1 MDKKQLTVR
10 KSLPSQNNRSCKKSQ
25 KSYKCILIR
34 ERTFENVKSTR
45 IWWNCIFA
53 GTSYLLTDAVNKVNV
68 YTTSFSSRKTVTFSK
83 FKHLKTIDIFK
94 RQASILIKPI
104 TKLFKISI
112 SFGANDG
119 KIARVIPFY
128 RKTSYENWNIFM
140 IIWACRFNIIKIC
153 C

>member
-10 KSLPSQNNRSCKKSQ
+10 KSLPSQNNRSSKKSQ
-25 KSYKCILIR
+25 KSSKCILIR

-68 YTTSFSSRKTVTFSK
+68 YTTSFSSRKQSLLVNSST
-83 FKHLKTIDIFK
+83 LKLLTPLTKQTMNSLDIFK

-104 TKLFKISI
+104 QSYSRYQFRSELMMAKLLEWILFI
-112 SFGANDG
+112 G
-119 KIARVIPFY
+119 KLHTRTETFL
-128 RKTSYENWNIFM
+128 W
-140 IIWACRFNIIKIC
+140 
-153 C
+153 

>member
-10 KSLPSQNNRSCKKSQ
+10 KSLPSQNNRSCKESQ
-25 KSYKCILIR
+25 KSSKCILIR

-104 TKLFKISI
+104 QSYSRSQFRSELMMAKLLEWILFI
-112 SFGANDG
+112 G
-119 KIARVIPFY
+119 KLHTRTETFL
-128 RKTSYENWNIFM
+128 W
-140 IIWACRFNIIKIC
+140 
-153 C
+153 